1 MGNTEAGGAVIY
13 LFVAWALVL
22 PLIIALGSIFRIV
35 ERRGPAR
42 IFSILA
48 LLGITVAM
56 VSILVPMPAGITLGG
71 AIASVVFWLIS
82 LVLSTRARAV
92 IELGL
97 VSLVVLVPVA
107 VGLWR

>member
-13 LFVAWALVL
+13 LFVVWALAL
-22 PLIIALGSIFRIV
+22 PVIIALGSIFRIV

-42 IFSILA
+42 ILSILA

-56 VSILVPMPAGITLGG
+56 LSILVPMPAGITLGS
-71 AIASVVFWLIS
+71 AIASVVFWLVS
-82 LVLSTRARAV
+82 LAMSTRRRAV

-97 VSLVVLVPVA
+97 VVLVLLVPIA